1 MNDGLDEIRSLIRS
15 GDNERARQ
23 MLRVK
28 LMSNPTAEIYYLA
41 SQVARN
47 DEQRRDFIDKALAL
61 DPFHEGASDALS
73 ALKRA
78 PDSDPFAKP
87 KRDTSTQT
95 GQSSP
100 LFPDASRPQS
110 QAIPGGKSTYQLAEF
125 STRFIAYFIDGIILF
140 FVMTFASLF
149 FLPPPPIEPG
159 MTDVQY
165 LSELSS
171 WQNRVIIVTYIVQT
185 AYYVYF
191 LARNN
196 GQTIGKR
203 MMKVRVVKLDGSPLT
218 LADSAL
224 RGAIGYPASG
234 FFFFIGFIWAA
245 FDQKR
250 QAWHDKLANT
260 VVVRVNE

>member
-1 MNDGLDEIRSLIRS
+1 MNDGLDEIRSVIKS
-15 GDNERARQ
+15 GDDERARQ

-47 DEQRRDFIDKALAL
+47 EEQRRDFIDKALAL
-61 DPFHEGASDALS
+61 DPFHEGASNALS
-73 ALKRA
+73 KLKR
-78 PDSDPFAKP
+78 DENSDIPAQENPFRAEP
-87 KRDTSTQT
+87 RRQTPPST
-95 GQSSP
+95 
-100 LFPDASRPQS
+100 LFPDTRQQS
-110 QAIPGGKSTYQLAEF
+110 QSATSTHALADF
-125 STRFIAYFIDGIILF
+125 GTRFIAYFIDALILF

-149 FLPPPPIEPG
+149 FLPPPALTPG
-159 MTDVQY
+159 MSDIEYLNTLTD
-165 LSELSS
+165 

-203 MMKVRVVKLDGSPLT
+203 MMKIRVVKLNGQPLT
-218 LADSAL
+218 LADAAI
-224 RGAIGYPASG
+224 RCAIGYPASG

-245 FDQKR
+245 FDAKR
-250 QAWHDKLANT
+250 QAWHDKLAST
-260 VVVRVNE
+260 VVVRAE